1 MDNDWHDKTK
11 LSAHLT
17 DEKNICAHKITK
29 TMTDRANQL
38 NANVDQ

>member
-11 LSAHLT
+11 PSAHLT
-17 DEKNICAHKITK
+17 DEKITCARRITK
-29 TMTDRANQL
+29 TMTDRAKQL

>member
-11 LSAHLT
+11 PSAHLT
-17 DEKNICAHKITK
+17 DEKNTCAYRITK